1 VAQGGNILLDTIG
14 DLAAM
19 YELASVAFVGGSL
32 VRRGGHNPLEAA
44 RFGVPVVMGP
54 SYENFRDVVERMRD
68 ADGIL
73 IVENREEFEAALI
86 DLLKNRERA
95 AAIGERGRAVFEAQ
109 AGATARTVEALM
121 ALLQKRLV
129 AAR

>member
-1 VAQGGNILLDTIG
+1 VPK
-14 DLAAM
+14 
-19 YELASVAFVGGSL
+19 
-32 VRRGGHNPLEAA
+32 GGHNPLEPA

-54 SYENFRDVVERMRD
+54 SYENFRDVVERMRA

-73 IVENREEFEAALI
+73 IVENREEFEVALI
-86 DLLKNRERA
+86 DLLKHRERA
-95 AAIGERGRAVFEAQ
+95 VAIGERGRAVFEAQ

-121 ALLQKRLV
+121 ALLQERSA